1 MTPGL
6 SVTPTPSPAAAP
18 DKPVVSPPVNKQV
31 QAGKRENGP
40 RRGVVTP
47 RLRLT
52 KTASAVPARKGGKL
66 TYTITV
72 TNDGQVDY
80 PGVGILDDLSGVLDD
95 AAFNGDQR
103 ASSGTVVY
111 SEPVMTWSGD
121 VARGETVTITYSVMI
136 DAVGD
141 GILDGHVAG
150 PPFASN
156 CSPESTAPECG
167 QRIGIAELRIKKSF
181 APDGPK
187 PDGTV
192 DYTITVTNVGTAP
205 YPRATITDDLSGVL
219 DDAAFNGDQRASSG
233 TVSYAKPKVTWTGDV
248 AVDQTVTI
256 TYSTR
261 VDDRPAG
268 DRQLSGELAGPE
280 GSNCVAGFTDSA
292 CGNTR
297 KARLPLLNILAAA
310 DRKTARPGDVVVH
323 TVTVQNVGTAAYLG
337 ATLTDEL
344 SQVLDD
350 AVYNGDAQATT
361 GTVSYDEPRLSWT
374 GDVAAGETV
383 TITYS
388 ATVRDPGTGDHL
400 LDNAIRAP
408 GGGTNCPG
416 PTPRAGRL
424 SAPAPAADRGCAHRV
439 VVENVTISET
449 LSPRAPRSGEVVNYT
464 ITVANAQEA
473 PYTDAHV
480 TDDLSGVLD
489 DAVYNN
495 DARASSGSVT
505 FTGPTGDAA
514 ALPGSA
520 ASAASTASTD
530 DAVNPQGPAAA
541 STDDAV
547 NPQGPAAASTDDVVD
562 PSRSAA
568 SSISTSA
575 ASAGPRLDWKG
586 DLPAGSEVTIT
597 YSVTVNDPPRGDRT
611 LRSRV
616 LGVAPGS
623 NCSAG
628 SADPN
633 CAPGPTGIVLTP
645 ARTPKSASP
654 SSPSRNPSCLRLC
667 KPSCDRSL
675 DSSDNRSCD
684 SSCGRRSDS
693 SCEDGC
699 DSSDDRSCDSSCGRR
714 CDSSRSSARDA
725 RSGPRLSELPF
736 TGLPVAP
743 VMLGILLSGLGLAV
757 RLRAR
762 RGKP

>member
-1 MTPGL
+1 M
-6 SVTPTPSPAAAP
+6 
-18 DKPVVSPPVNKQV
+18 
-31 QAGKRENGP
+31 RE
-40 RRGVVTP
+40 
-47 RLRLT
+47 
-52 KTASAVPARKGGKL
+52 
-66 TYTITV
+66 
-72 TNDGQVDY
+72 
-80 PGVGILDDLSGVLDD
+80 
-95 AAFNGDQR
+95 
-103 ASSGTVVY
+103 
-111 SEPVMTWSGD
+111 
-121 VARGETVTITYSVMI
+121 
-136 DAVGD
+136 
-141 GILDGHVAG
+141 
-150 PPFASN
+150 
-156 CSPESTAPECG
+156 
-167 QRIGIAELRIKKSF
+167 RIGIAELRIKKSF
-181 APDGPK
+181 APGRPK

-219 DDAAFNGDQRASSG
+219 DDAVFNGDERASSG

-297 KARLPLLNILAAA
+297 KAGLPLLNILTTA

-350 AVYNGDAQATT
+350 AVYNNDAKATT

-383 TITYS
+383 TVTYS
-388 ATVRDPGTGDHL
+388 ATVRNPGTGDHL
-400 LDNAIRAP
+400 LDNAIQAP
-408 GGGTNCPG
+408 GGGTNCPN
-416 PTPRAGRL
+416 PMPRAGRL

-449 LSPRAPRSGEVVNYT
+449 LSPQAPRSGEVVNYT
-464 ITVANAQEA
+464 ITVTNAQEA
-473 PYTDAHV
+473 SYTDAHV

-495 DARASSGSVT
+495 DAKASSGSVT
-505 FTGPTGDAA
+505 FAGPTDGAA
-514 ALPGSA
+514 APPGSA
-520 ASAASTASTD
+520 AASASTAS
-530 DAVNPQGPAAA
+530 A
-541 STDDAV
+541 S
-547 NPQGPAAASTDDVVD
+547 
-562 PSRSAA
+562 
-568 SSISTSA
+568 
-575 ASAGPRLDWKG
+575 SAGPMLDWKG
-586 DLPAGSEVTIT
+586 DLPAGSELTIT
-597 YSVTVNDPPRGDRT
+597 YSVTVNDPPRGDLT

-633 CAPGPTGIVLTP
+633 CGAGPVGIAPTS
-645 ARTPKSASP
+645 ARTPKSAPP
-654 SSPSRNPSCLRLC
+654 SSLSRNPSCLRMC
-667 KPSCDRSL
+667 KPSCDRRL
-675 DSSDNRSCD
+675 DSSDNRSCASACD
-684 SSCGRRSDS
+684 RRGGS

-699 DSSDDRSCDSSCGRR
+699 DSSDDRSCGSSCGRR
-714 CDSSRSSARDA
+714 CDSSRGSARDV
-725 RSGPRLSELPF
+725 RSGPRPSVSALPF
-736 TGLPVAP
+736 TGLPVVP
-743 VMLGILLSGLGLAV
+743 VMLGLLLSGLGLAV

-762 RGKP
+762 RGKS

>member
-1 MTPGL
+1 MTPAPEPVPVTPGL
-6 SVTPTPSPAAAP
+6 SATPAPSPAAP
-18 DKPVVSPPVNKQV
+18 DKPVVSPSVSKQV

-40 RRGVVTP
+40 RRGAVTP

-219 DDAAFNGDQRASSG
+219 DDAAFNGDGRASSG

-268 DRQLSGELAGPE
+268 DRQLSGKLAGPE

-297 KARLPLLNILAAA
+297 KAGLPLLNILAAA
-310 DRKTARPGDVVVH
+310 DRETARPGDVVVH

-400 LDNAIRAP
+400 LDNTIRAP

-449 LSPRAPRSGEVVNYT
+449 LSPRTPRSGEVVNYT
-464 ITVANAQEA
+464 ITVTNAQEA
-473 PYTDAHV
+473 SYTDAHV
-480 TDDLSGVLD
+480 TNDLSGVLD

-505 FTGPTGDAA
+505 FTGPTDDAVD
-514 ALPGSA
+514 PSRPT
-520 ASAASTASTD
+520 ASMDGAVNPSRSIASTDGAVNPSRPAASTAS
-530 DAVNPQGPAAA
+530 
-541 STDDAV
+541 
-547 NPQGPAAASTDDVVD
+547 
-562 PSRSAA
+562 
-568 SSISTSA
+568 
-575 ASAGPRLDWKG
+575 AGPMLDWKG
-586 DLPAGSEVTIT
+586 DLPAGAEVTIT

-633 CAPGPTGIVLTP
+633 CDPGPIGIASAP

-654 SSPSRNPSCLRLC
+654 SSPSLNPSCLRLC
-667 KPSCDRSL
+667 KPSCDRGL
-675 DSSDNRSCD
+675 
-684 SSCGRRSDS
+684 G
-693 SCEDGC
+693 
-699 DSSDDRSCDSSCGRR
+699 SSDDRSCGSSCDRRGDSACEGGCESSDDRSCGSSCGRR
-714 CDSSRSSARDA
+714 CDSVRDA
-725 RSGPRLSELPF
+725 RSGPRPSASALPF

>member
-1 MTPGL
+1 M
-6 SVTPTPSPAAAP
+6 
-18 DKPVVSPPVNKQV
+18 
-31 QAGKRENGP
+31 
-40 RRGVVTP
+40 TP

-80 PGVGILDDLSGVLDD
+80 PRVGILDDLSGVLDD

-141 GILDGHVAG
+141 GILEGHVAG

-192 DYTITVTNVGTAP
+192 DYTITATNVGTAP

-219 DDAAFNGDQRASSG
+219 DDAVFNGDERASSG

-261 VDDRPAG
+261 VDDRPSG

-280 GSNCVAGFTDSA
+280 GSNCVAGLTDSA

-297 KARLPLLNILAAA
+297 KAGLPLLNILAAA

-344 SQVLDD
+344 SRVLDD
-350 AVYNGDAQATT
+350 AVYNGDAQATS

-388 ATVRDPGTGDHL
+388 ATVKDPGTGDHL

-408 GGGTNCPG
+408 GGGTNCPDPG
-416 PTPRAGRL
+416 PRAGRL

-439 VVENVTISET
+439 VVENVTIRET
-449 LSPRAPRSGEVVNYT
+449 LSPQAPRSGEVVNYT
-464 ITVANAQEA
+464 ITVTNAQEA
-473 PYTDAHV
+473 SYTDAHV

-495 DARASSGSVT
+495 DAKASSGSVT
-505 FTGPTGDAA
+505 VTGPTDDSVVS
-514 ALPGSA
+514 PGST
-520 ASAASTASTD
+520 ASTASMD
-530 DAVNPQGPAAA
+530 GAVNPMGSAA

-547 NPQGPAAASTDDVVD
+547 NPMGSTASKDDAVD
-562 PSRSAA
+562 PSRSAVSTA
-568 SSISTSA
+568 STSA
-575 ASAGPRLDWKG
+575 GPMLDWKG

-633 CAPGPTGIVLTP
+633 CDPGPIGIASTP
-645 ARTPKSASP
+645 ARTPKSASS
-654 SSPSRNPSCLRLC
+654 SSPSLNPSCLRLC
-667 KPSCDRSL
+667 KPSCDRGL
-675 DSSDNRSCD
+675 DSSDNRSCG
-684 SSCGRRSDS
+684 SSCGRRGDS
-693 SCEDGC
+693 ACEGGC
-699 DSSDDRSCDSSCGRR
+699 DSSDDRSCGSSCGRR

-725 RSGPRLSELPF
+725 RSGPRPSVSELPF